1 MHLIYLPFLLTI
13 GGCLL
18 VVSLCWIV
26 FSFRTIACRMGL
38 ASRTSSQCG
47 TPAVVKT
54 DPLKNTLTPCPSIAP
69 TLMNHRWVPCNQ
81 VRRLRP
87 QPRPAKLYEPT
98 HSFANCDTY
107 VLPCSR
113 CHAETI
119 NLNCTS
125 AFHKPGIECSY
136 SRMPSFESLTAP
148 LSHPSSDDDEDPW
161 TDSED
166 EAPHYDPAESLTTW

>member
-1 MHLIYLPFLLTI
+1 MHLIYLPFVLTI
-13 GGCLL
+13 GGCIL

-26 FSFRTIACRMGL
+26 FTCRTIVSRLGW

-54 DPLKNTLTPCPSIAP
+54 APLKNTLTPCPSIAP
-69 TLMNHRWVPCNQ
+69 TLMNHRWVHSK

-87 QPRPAKLYEPT
+87 QPRSPELHESA
-98 HSFANCDTY
+98 HSFADCDTY

-113 CHAETI
+113 CYAETI
-119 NLNCTS
+119 NCNCTS
-125 AFHKPGIECSY
+125 AFHKPGIECTY
-136 SRMPSFESLTAP
+136 SRIRSFENLTEP
-148 LSHPSSDDDEDPW
+148 LSHVSSDDGEDPW

-166 EAPHYDPAESLTTW
+166 ETPNYDPAESLTTW